1 MFGKMKKGRL
11 EEECEERN
19 INHHGLTR
27 KAMIATLE
35 EYEKNGPEGEE
46 EEAETEEEV
55 GGDQMKLELIR
66 AEKERMQVEMEL
78 LQTKAQLGLL
88 QSSASVAAT
97 EISTPSTYTKLPNM
111 TEGED
116 PAAFFLSFEKVACL
130 QGIDESKWARI
141 LPSLLNSQMRL
152 HFNRLPMETCT
163 DYRQTKTALMHACR
177 MNAKHYL
184 ERFKTMHRSGKQT
197 YAQLLENLKDTFDY
211 YLECKGV
218 NDFISLKDD
227 IILERLRESLAPE
240 TRYFVEARK
249 PKTSVEL
256 ANYADL
262 QFECA
267 IEGRMQAKRD
277 HRPAQKFKSQGAE
290 TTESQWGGKPPF
302 NREAQGYKPLEREQG
317 ARPMHSWQGSHPQG
331 TGHSYR
337 GNASKINSYGHAHVR
352 FVKPKTKLERVIEY
366 QRQFT
371 IPVYVNGTLIN
382 ALRDS
387 GSQCTLIDAELAR
400 GNSSAMNGDPITV
413 QCAFGTVKCFAT
425 CLVQIS
431 SPNFG
436 TDREITVKAG
446 IIPGLGVKMLIGH
459 DIFVEN
465 GDLKDLVAPNKCAMD
480 DDEKPQHAQS
490 LIATRQHDYN
500 DSGPRRGR
508 DEDGSRPVPRRGGVE
523 TSPTADELAEL
534 RPRERGS
541 KAQVV
546 KPDDDHGATRE
557 APIVDAT
564 PAVIEINHR
573 KGPDVVN
580 DLNDP
585 NEIND
590 QARQSSEDARR
601 QGSHKQDHRRT
612 EVQRA
617 AADATS
623 ANNNETQHVSAEEE
637 NQMID
642 GVCGRDQEG
651 DHTRCENG
659 GHQTKSTD
667 AADEFSDSDDHQAA
681 PTEADDENQMVEN
694 GDILINDETESFKQ
708 AQITDQTLSD
718 LWTAAKEGN
727 GRYKIDG
734 GLLYKQSNGKETE
747 EGTETRDK
755 LLLPISYRQ
764 KVLKLAHDSPWAGH
778 RGIKATTARI
788 AKAFCWPSMTSD
800 IQDYVRTCPEC
811 QKTAIVKTAERVPL
825 VEVPVIDEPWNKIV
839 MDVLGPISPKS
850 SSGKSF
856 VLIIVEQATHWPEFR
871 SEERRVGKG

>member
-1 MFGKMKKGRL
+1 
-11 EEECEERN
+11 
-19 INHHGLTR
+19 
-27 KAMIATLE
+27 
-35 EYEKNGPEGEE
+35 
-46 EEAETEEEV
+46 
-55 GGDQMKLELIR
+55 
-66 AEKERMQVEMEL
+66 MQVEMEL

-97 EISTPSTYTKLPNM
+97 ELSTPSTYTKLPNM

-184 ERFKTMHRSGKQT
+184 ERFKTMHRSGRQT

-290 TTESQWGGKPPF
+290 TRESQWGGKPPF

-371 IPVYVNGTLIN
+371 IPVYVNGALIN

-425 CLVQIS
+425 CVVQIS

-465 GDLKDLVAPNKCAMD
+465 GDLKDPVAPNKCAMD

-546 KPDDDHGATRE
+546 KPDDDHGVTRE

-573 KGPDVVN
+573 KGPDDVN

-651 DHTRCENG
+651 DHTWCENG
-659 GHQTKSTD
+659 GHQTKPTD

-727 GRYKIDG
+727 GAKGQSPLPLNVAPTCKKRAFEEKKGERFGSGKIRRRKQCYESYTHDWRD
-734 GLLYKQSNGKETE
+734 KQSSDSRYDDEIGYGDCLNKKNWFYSNRNANDSRRGSNRANCRWYEVGNRTDQRFKRQDEGRSCATNWRSDRMKHRGEAFDWWRSVKGVYWRRNIARDSDMAWNENRTE
-747 EGTETRDK
+747 EESWRKRRWASATQQNDFKSKLGINSIRGGTHAMADGLSRA
-755 LLLPISYRQ
+755 Y
-764 KVLKLAHDSPWAGH
+764 
-778 RGIKATTARI
+778 
-788 AKAFCWPSMTSD
+788 MT
-800 IQDYVRTCPEC
+800 
-811 QKTAIVKTAERVPL
+811 
-825 VEVPVIDEPWNKIV
+825 N
-839 MDVLGPISPKS
+839 
-850 SSGKSF
+850 
-856 VLIIVEQATHWPEFR
+856 
-871 SEERRVGKG
+871 